1 MQKWMTDKQIMFA
14 ILGILAFASGQ
25 QIVNVCI

>member
-1 MQKWMTDKQIMFA
+1 MQRWMTDKQIMFV

-25 QIVNVCI
+25 QVVNV